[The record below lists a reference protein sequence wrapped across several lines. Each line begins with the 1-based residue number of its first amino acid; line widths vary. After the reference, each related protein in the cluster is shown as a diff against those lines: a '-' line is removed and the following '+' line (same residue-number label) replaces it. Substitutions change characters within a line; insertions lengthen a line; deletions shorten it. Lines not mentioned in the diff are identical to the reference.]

1 MHQQFK
7 KMSLIGLILMIFT
20 SVFGFANSPSAFY
33 LMGYSAMPFYLF
45 SALFFFIPFAL
56 MMAEMGSAYRREEGG
71 IYSWMNHSVGPRFA
85 FIGTFMWFA
94 SYVVWMVSTAAKIWV
109 PLSTFLFG
117 ADKTQTWALA
127 SLTPTQTVGIL
138 AACWMGV
145 VTFIAVKGINKI
157 AKITAVGGIAVMGLN
172 LVLLLVS
179 GAILLLNGGHFA
191 QPLNF
196 TLSPNPGYQ
205 SGMAMLSFVVFAI
218 FAYGGI
224 EAVGGLV
231 DKTDKPEKNFA
242 KGIIIAAIVISVGY
256 SLAIVLWGVS
266 ANWQQ
271 VLGARSTNL
280 GNITYVLMTSLGTTL
295 GQALHLTP
303 ESAALTGVWFARITG
318 LSMFLAYTG
327 AFFTL
332 SYSPLKAIIQGT
344 PKALWPSVMTRLN
357 VNGMPAAAMWLQ
369 CLLVGVFIVLVSFG
383 GDSASAFYNKLTL
396 MANVSMTLPYLFL
409 TIAFPFF
416 KAKTHLDRPFVI
428 FKKPFVDAAGDRRG
442 AAGGDLRQY
451 LHHYPTRHRQRG
463 LEQYPVDGRWADL
476 LLTAGAGDLRKLPSA
491 HGVRRAGDGELKNL
505 PGGAAGQGMVY
516 RLPAVRR
523 LVFPA
528 EVMVLLLCLPSILSR
543 RIWNGGNGISMPC
556 SRKPARIS

>member
-1 MHQQFK
+1 
-7 KMSLIGLILMIFT
+7 
-20 SVFGFANSPSAFY
+20 
-33 LMGYSAMPFYLF
+33 
-45 SALFFFIPFAL
+45 

-117 ADKTQTWALA
+117 ADKTQTWALG

-138 AACWMGV
+138 AACWMVV

-242 KGIIIAAIVISVGY
+242 KGIIIAAIVISIGY

-280 GNITYVLMTSLGTTL
+280 GNIT
-295 GQALHLTP
+295 
-303 ESAALTGVWFARITG
+303 
-318 LSMFLAYTG
+318 
-327 AFFTL
+327 
-332 SYSPLKAIIQGT
+332 
-344 PKALWPSVMTRLN
+344 
-357 VNGMPAAAMWLQ
+357 
-369 CLLVGVFIVLVSFG
+369 
-383 GDSASAFYNKLTL
+383 
-396 MANVSMTLPYLFL
+396 
-409 TIAFPFF
+409 
-416 KAKTHLDRPFVI
+416 
-428 FKKPFVDAAGDRRG
+428 
-442 AAGGDLRQY
+442 
-451 LHHYPTRHRQRG
+451 
-463 LEQYPVDGRWADL
+463 
-476 LLTAGAGDLRKLPSA
+476 
-491 HGVRRAGDGELKNL
+491 
-505 PGGAAGQGMVY
+505 
-516 RLPAVRR
+516 
-523 LVFPA
+523 
-528 EVMVLLLCLPSILSR
+528 
-543 RIWNGGNGISMPC
+543 
-556 SRKPARIS
+556 

>member
-1 MHQQFK
+1 MTQSIK
-7 KMSLIGLILMIFT
+7 KMSLMGLILMIFT

-117 ADKTQTWALA
+117 ADKTQTWALG

-138 AACWMGV
+138 AACWMVV

-242 KGIIIAAIVISVGY
+242 KGIIIAAIVISIGY

-271 VLGARSTNL
+271 VLSNPSTNL
-280 GNITYVLMTSLGTTL
+280 GNITYVLMTRLGASL
-295 GQALHLTP
+295 ANAMHLP
-303 ESAALTGVWFARITG
+303 SAVAALSGLWFARITG
-318 LSMFLAYTG
+318 LAMFLAYTG

-344 PKALWPSVMTRLN
+344 PKALWPSAMTRIN
-357 VNGMPAAAMWLQ
+357 ANGMPANAMWWQ
-369 CLLVGVFIVLVSFG
+369 CLLVSVFILLVSFG
-383 GDSASAFYNKLTL
+383 GDTASAFYNKLTL

-409 TIAFPFF
+409 ALAFPFF
-416 KAKTHLDRPFVI
+416 KSRVGLERPFVI
-428 FKKPFVDAAGDRRG
+428 FKTRAATLLATSVVVLVVTFANVFTIIQPVIEAGDWNS
-442 AAGGDLRQY
+442 ALWMTGG
-451 LHHYPTRHRQRG
+451 PIFFS
-463 LEQYPVDGRWADL
+463 L
-476 LLTAGAGDLRKLPSA
+476 LAMAIYQ
-491 HGVRRAGDGELKNL
+491 N
-505 PGGAAGQGMVY
+505 Y
-516 RLPAVRR
+516 
-523 LVFPA
+523 
-528 EVMVLLLCLPSILSR
+528 SR
-543 RIWNGGNGISMPC
+543 RIANEPEW
-556 SRKPARIS
+556 AVE